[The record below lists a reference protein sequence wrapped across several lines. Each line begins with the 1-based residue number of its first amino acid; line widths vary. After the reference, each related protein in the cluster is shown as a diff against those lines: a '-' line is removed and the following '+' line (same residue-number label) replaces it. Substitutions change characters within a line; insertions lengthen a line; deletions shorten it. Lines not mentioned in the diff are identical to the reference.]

1 MIDRIE
7 IILVRKEIC
16 YFLEKKGLCSIEVKK
31 DGSVMVYTENP
42 ELCQIETNKI
52 NELKNNKLFFKY
64 ENEHLSDAVNLMAF
78 MEKLKI

>member
-42 ELCQIETNKI
+42 ELFQIEK
-52 NELKNNKLFFKY
+52 KK
-64 ENEHLSDAVNLMAF
+64 
-78 MEKLKI
+78 